1 MRTFLN
7 FFFVIFLV
15 SSSSGAY
22 AQLKDFCA
30 TDRKVQEAFLLY
42 PTLERTYKQ
51 SQKENDKTDAEKF
64 RNGYKAEK
72 TSTSIFIIPVVFH
85 IIHENGTENISDAQI
100 QDAVRIL
107 VCAL

>member
-42 PTLERTYKQ
+42 PTLERTYKNPYGILDL
-51 SQKENDKTDAEKF
+51 SIRNVF
-64 RNGYKAEK
+64 R
-72 TSTSIFIIPVVFH
+72 SIFMYDMKH
-85 IIHENGTENISDAQI
+85 DRYNKN
-100 QDAVRIL
+100 
-107 VCAL
+107 